1 MLKTGMTC
9 KKYCSR
15 ICFGAEKQSAKQPNH
30 HITHSLMV
38 LRVVQTP
45 MPFVT
50 LRDKTATLLFGLAQA
65 SFNLGLNAYQTSSA
79 ALGPPFMHGSSFPK
93 AV

>member
-9 KKYCSR
+9 KKW
-15 ICFGAEKQSAKQPNH
+15 IEKQSAKQPNH
-30 HITHSLMV
+30 HITHSLMA

-45 MPFVT
+45 MPFV
-50 LRDKTATLLFGLAQA
+50 TLLFGLAQA